1 MVVVVVVVVVVVD
14 LRLSTQSTLG
24 EGGPSACVVRLTATH
39 EMCLTLSTLSLSVES
54 VVTVWSCGTVEDDV
68 WVWES
73 VTINS
78 DFDRF
83 DRYT

>member
-24 EGGPSACVVRLTATH
+24 EGGPSACVVRLTATR
-39 EMCLTLSTLSLSVES
+39 EMCLTLSVES

-68 WVWES
+68 WDWES